1 MSKVYILLVE
11 DEPEVL
17 DVIVKDLKHFESFF
31 PIETAHSVAE
41 ARKIVE
47 NITNKGDMIGLFVC
61 DHIMPNEN
69 GVDFLVEMQK
79 VETTKRS
86 KKVLL
91 TGQAGLEATIKA
103 INEAELNNY
112 IAKPW
117 KKEELLSIVK
127 NNLTDF
133 VIGNTRDDIM
143 RYMSIL
149 DATKIA
155 ETLRSNIAQ
164 ND

>member
-1 MSKVYILLVE
+1 MSKIYILLVE

-17 DVIVKDLKHFESFF
+17 DVIVKDLKNFELSF
-31 PIETAHSVAE
+31 PLETAHSVTE
-41 ARKIVE
+41 ARKIVRDIIE
-47 NITNKGDMIGLFVC
+47 KGDMIGLFLC

-79 VETTKRS
+79 DEITKRS

-112 IAKPW
+112 ISKPW
-117 KKEELLSIVK
+117 KKEELLNIVK

-133 VIGNTRDDIM
+133 VIANTKDIM
-143 RYMSIL
+143 QYMSIL
-149 DATKIA
+149 DGSKIA
-155 ETLRSNIAQ
+155 QALRSNLSQ